1 MFSVIFDMDGTLTDT
16 QRVCIHAWD
25 YAGELQ
31 GFKNAGESIQHVC
44 GMNKEGWEAYLAEHY
59 KGVDLLKFDRDMRQF
74 IIDSGKPELK
84 KGAVELLEFLKQNG
98 VRMAVASGSQRY
110 EIDWKLG
117 ETGILHYFEAF
128 AGGEEVE
135 RGKPA
140 PDLYL
145 LAAERLGVKA
155 EDCFVFE
162 DASFGVKSAC
172 AAGMKCFGIY
182 DVVPF
187 TDEVK
192 EIMFKEL
199 DSLDEAIP
207 ILKEYLKAE

>member
-1 MFSVIFDMDGTLTDT
+1 MFNVIFDMDGTLTDT
-16 QRVCIHAWD
+16 QRVCIYAWD

-31 GFKNAGESIQHVC
+31 GFKNAGESIRYVC
-44 GMNKEGWEAYLAEHY
+44 GMNKQGWEAYLVEHY
-59 KGVDLLKFDRDMRQF
+59 EGIDLEKFDKDMRQY
-74 IIDSGKPELK
+74 IIDRGVPDLK

-128 AGGEEVE
+128 AGGEEVKN
-135 RGKPA
+135 GKPK

-145 LAAERLGVKA
+145 LAAERLGVDPK
-155 EDCFVFE
+155 DCFVFE
-162 DASFGVKSAC
+162 DASFGVESAH
-172 AAGMKCFGIY
+172 AAGMKCFGIA

-187 TDEVK
+187 NDKAKAV
-192 EIMFKEL
+192 MFKEL
-199 DSLDEAIP
+199 NSLDEAIP
-207 ILKEYLKAE
+207 ILKELL

>member
-16 QRVCIHAWD
+16 QSVCIHAWD
-25 YAGELQ
+25 YAGDLQ
-31 GFKNAGESIQHVC
+31 GFKNAGESIRYVC

-59 KGVDLLKFDRDMRQF
+59 EGIDLLKFDKDMRQY
-74 IIDSGKPELK
+74 IIDSGKPDLK

-98 VRMAVASGSQRY
+98 VRMAVASGSQIY
-110 EIDWKLG
+110 EIEWKLG
-117 ETGILHYFEAF
+117 DTGIIHYFEVF
-128 AGGEEVE
+128 AGGDEVE

-140 PDLYL
+140 PDVYL
-145 LAAERLGVKA
+145 LAAERLGVSP

-162 DASFGVKSAC
+162 DASFGVKSAS
-172 AAGMKCFGIY
+172 AAGMKCFGIA

-187 TDEVK
+187 TDEAK

-199 DSLDEAIP
+199 NSLDEAIE
-207 ILKEYLKAE
+207 ILKEYL

>member
-16 QRVCIHAWD
+16 QSVCIRAWD

-31 GFKNAGESIQHVC
+31 GFKNTGESIKYVC
-44 GMNKEGWEAYLAEHY
+44 GMNKEGWEAYLADHY
-59 KGVDLLKFDRDMRQF
+59 EGIDLPAFDKAMRQY
-74 IIDSGKPELK
+74 IIDSGVPELK
-84 KGAVELLEFLKQNG
+84 KGARELLEFLKKNG
-98 VRMAVASGSQRY
+98 VRMAVASGSARY

-117 ETGILHYFEAF
+117 ETGIIDYFEVYV
-128 AGGEEVE
+128 GGDEVE
-135 RGKPA
+135 RCKPA
-140 PDLYL
+140 PDGYL
-145 LAAERLGVKA
+145 LAAERLGVKP

-162 DASFGVKSAC
+162 DASLGIEAGH

-187 TDEVK
+187 SGKAK
-192 EIMFKEL
+192 ELMFKEL

-207 ILKEYLKAE
+207 ILEKYL